1 LFGDEGDGDSGSGL
15 EEVNP
20 YGSVIIRAKAIRPKD
35 ALSGVGL
42 SSGLSDGDGSSN
54 GAIDDKGDGGGGN
67 EGAGGGDG
75 QGGTGNE
82 DGGGSG
88 GGTTTSNSPSIKAPV
103 DINNVRAIVLGN
115 STRRV
120 AFTPFASGNFVIE
133 LREAGADSD
142 YPLSIK
148 SAQSGSI
155 KNGCVVLK
163 VKAGHRVLL
172 DVELAESFTG
182 AVKVVAHE
190 IR

>member
-1 LFGDEGDGDSGSGL
+1 MKKRLTDTDM
-15 EEVNP
+15 
-20 YGSVIIRAKAIRPKD
+20 
-35 ALSGVGL
+35 VGR
-42 SSGLSDGDGSSN
+42 GY
-54 GAIDDKGDGGGGN
+54 IKT
-67 EGAGGGDG
+67 
-75 QGGTGNE
+75 GTL
-82 DGGGSG
+82 
-88 GGTTTSNSPSIKAPV
+88 
-103 DINNVRAIVLGN
+103 NNVRAIVLGN

-155 KNGCVVLK
+155 KNGCVELK